1 MVSHEVT
8 TSRPL
13 ITVLRGG
20 EGERG
25 FYMTR
30 ILDSGDITRALKRIA
45 HEIIERNHGTSQLT
59 ILGIPTRGAF
69 LGHRLATILAEIESP
84 TPVGALDITLH
95 RDDLRLRPPRP
106 LLPTVI
112 PPEGIEGR
120 HVVLVDDVLFSGR
133 TIRAALDALGEIGRP
148 ASVQLAVLVDRGHRE
163 LPIRADY
170 VGKNIPTSAQES
182 IKVSLLEVDG
192 EDGVDIEARS

>member
-1 MVSHEVT
+1 MS
-8 TSRPL
+8 
-13 ITVLRGG
+13 
-20 EGERG
+20 
-25 FYMTR
+25 R
-30 ILDSGDITRALKRIA
+30 ILDSGDIGRALKRIA

-69 LGHRLATILAEIESP
+69 LGERLATILAEIDGP

-120 HVVLVDDVLFSGR
+120 QVVLVDDVLFSGR

-170 VGKNIPTSAQES
+170 VGKNIPTSANES

>member
-1 MVSHEVT
+1 MS
-8 TSRPL
+8 
-13 ITVLRGG
+13 
-20 EGERG
+20 
-25 FYMTR
+25 R
-30 ILDSGDITRALKRIA
+30 ILDSGDISRALKRIA
-45 HEIIERNHGTSQLT
+45 HEIIERNHGTSNIT

-69 LGHRLATILAEIESP
+69 LGQRLAAMLAEIDGP
-84 TPVGALDITLH
+84 TPIGALDITLH

-112 PPEGIEGR
+112 PAEGIEGR

-170 VGKNIPTSAQES
+170 VGKNIPTSSSES
-182 IKVSLLEVDG
+182 IKVLLAEVDG
-192 EDGVDIEARS
+192 EDGVDIEATP

>member
-1 MVSHEVT
+1 MS
-8 TSRPL
+8 
-13 ITVLRGG
+13 
-20 EGERG
+20 
-25 FYMTR
+25 R
-30 ILDSGDITRALKRIA
+30 ILDSGDISRALKRIA
-45 HEIIERNHGTSQLT
+45 HEIIERNHGTSNIT

-69 LGHRLATILAEIESP
+69 LGQRLAAMLAEIDGP
-84 TPVGALDITLH
+84 TTVGELDITLH

-112 PPEGIEGR
+112 PAEGIEGR

-133 TIRAALDALGEIGRP
+133 TIRAGLDALGEIGRP

-170 VGKNIPTSAQES
+170 VGKNIPTSSSES
-182 IKVSLLEVDG
+182 IKVLLAEVDG
-192 EDGVDIEARS
+192 EDGVDIEATP

>member
-1 MVSHEVT
+1 MS
-8 TSRPL
+8 
-13 ITVLRGG
+13 
-20 EGERG
+20 
-25 FYMTR
+25 R
-30 ILDSGDITRALKRIA
+30 ILDSGDISRALKRIA
-45 HEIIERNHGTSQLT
+45 HEIIERNHGTSNIT

-69 LGHRLATILAEIESP
+69 LGQRLAAMLAEIDGP
-84 TPVGALDITLH
+84 TPVGELDITLH

-112 PPEGIEGR
+112 PAEGIEGR

-170 VGKNIPTSAQES
+170 VGKNIPTSSSES
-182 IKVSLLEVDG
+182 IKVLLAEVDG
-192 EDGVDIEARS
+192 EDGVDIEATP